1 MGGAREDRGSCPS
14 CDRTVEAGAWI
25 CPYCDFILDPSV
37 LGTGDEDRA
46 PGSKPVWSESTGD
59 APEAMILGDVNV
71 DPEDFQVLP
80 GAGAAGDGRT
90 ATFLFYTSGATSR
103 VLRPD
108 VIPVREPSVAERA
121 MPTTPY
127 EDFILAAIDGKRS
140 VRDIQRTS
148 GLAPQEVTITLLTLI
163 DKQVVR
169 IQAPPP
175 PAADTVAMDEIPV
188 AKPRSP
194 RKPSKRRKSEASA
207 RRAAAA
213 PAPAPRAPEGRRGP
227 TRVLDEDPPPA
238 RARAGDR
245 RAEAAHATR
254 LTEAPRAD
262 APRAPIDSARARTD
276 PAHADDHAEATVGAD
291 PPPSRPAVAEPARP
305 PRPSVPQ
312 APSLQ
317 APSRAA
323 APPAEDELPAV
334 LPSALGDDDVD
345 AVTEW
350 SALPLSSGAL
360 VGLALGA
367 IPPAATTLPSDV
379 RAAEAPRAVAEQVRD
394 AATELA
400 PLDRAETEEPSSGPE
415 PSARALAIPKIH
427 SAIVASARATEQ
439 ARARR
444 DAVDDDDDL
453 PEVDPDATYDATG
466 EIMAADALPRPAEP
480 WDIAPTLEH
489 GPPPPDPDVL
499 ALPRVVEA
507 PSAIT
512 DESPPGRAE
521 VSERLARGAPP
532 SPRAGA
538 PREGPTAAR
547 ASTPLPAPRET
558 APVLP
563 AREAPPSRDS
573 APIAREVAPVGRAG
587 VALSRASTP
596 PLPREST
603 PAPPSRSSGPPP
615 QAASAPVAAP
625 PVSRTPG
632 VAIPAARAAAED
644 APLEE
649 ELARYAL
656 STPLPELG
664 VPSDDPTPPPRL
676 EAPRPLDP
684 PRLPAEALRL
694 EPSRAADP
702 GRSAEPPARA
712 EPLRLDLLKATPAA
726 ESPPPV
732 VPVSPLMPEDEDDR
746 TPPPRAV
753 PSTLPR
759 LDPAFLVEHQRTPA
773 PAPAPI
779 RSEPPRTRPSM
790 ERLMEAKPGPRA
802 GVEAPLPPRVGDEP
816 LESSLGEPPPRRGA
830 VPPPRRSEG
839 PKPEPKPIEAKLEPK
854 VEPRAE
860 PAPKVDPTKARRTG
874 PAPDGVQMAKAAK
887 LFEEATKER
896 AEGNLVSARMNM
908 KLAMTFDPSNVLYQQ
923 AYDELL
929 KMAPPGTPSASSRA
943 RDLYDK
949 ASAAERLS
957 RFDEAIELLEKA
969 LEEHKDAAV
978 YNRLGVLLAM
988 KKNEFVRAQELIE
1001 TALVLSPGNST
1012 YQHNLSKVLQRAAAH
1027 DVKNQSAPPKKKD
1040 GLLGSLLGRRK

>member
-37 LGTGDEDRA
+37 LGTGDEERA
-46 PGSKPVWSESTGD
+46 PSSKPVWSENTGD

-80 GAGAAGDGRT
+80 GAGASGDGRT
-90 ATFLFYTSGATSR
+90 STFLFYTSGATSR

-108 VIPVREPSVAERA
+108 VIPVREPSVAERS

-127 EDFILAAIDGKRS
+127 EDFILAAIDGVRS

-163 DKQVVR
+163 DKKVVR
-169 IQAPPP
+169 IQPPPPP
-175 PAADTVAMDEIPV
+175 PANTVAMDEIPV
-188 AKPRSP
+188 ARPRAP
-194 RKPSKRRKSEASA
+194 RKPSKRKKSEAGP

-213 PAPAPRAPEGRRGP
+213 LTPEGRRGA

-238 RARAGDR
+238 RARGER
-245 RAEAAHATR
+245 RAEAAHAEDAG
-254 LTEAPRAD
+254 LEATIGVDSPRSRAEPGRTPPPELARGPRPG
-262 APRAPIDSARARTD
+262 APQAPSVQAAAPPSSPAPVSPPSARAR
-276 PAHADDHAEATVGAD
+276 PY
-291 PPPSRPAVAEPARP
+291 
-305 PRPSVPQ
+305 
-312 APSLQ
+312 
-317 APSRAA
+317 
-323 APPAEDELPAV
+323 EDELPAV
-334 LPSALGDDDVD
+334 QPTALGDDDVD
-345 AVTEW
+345 EVTEW
-350 SALPLSSGAL
+350 SALPLSSSVVGGAL
-360 VGLALGA
+360 PGG
-367 IPPAATTLPSDV
+367 IPPASTTLPSDV
-379 RAAEAPRAVAEQVRD
+379 RAAEAPRPIAEHIRE

-400 PLDRAETEEPSSGPE
+400 PLDRAQTEEPSA
-415 PSARALAIPKIH
+415 PSTVGLRGEALAIPDIH
-427 SAIVASARATEQ
+427 SAIVASARATAQ
-439 ARARR
+439 QHAY
-444 DAVDDDDDL
+444 DDDDDL

-466 EIMAADALPRPAEP
+466 EVEAADALPRPAKP

-489 GPPPPDPDVL
+489 GPAADVDAL

-512 DESPPGRAE
+512 DESPPGR
-521 VSERLARGAPP
+521 GAPERP
-532 SPRAGA
+532 
-538 PREGPTAAR
+538 AR
-547 ASTPLPAPRET
+547 ASVASTRASFGGREVHAAPGRESTPLPPPRET

-563 AREAPPSRDS
+563 
-573 APIAREVAPVGRAG
+573 
-587 VALSRASTP
+587 LSRAGTP
-596 PLPREST
+596 PLPYDST
-603 PAPPSRSSGPPP
+603 PPSSRTSGAPPPAPAPPP
-615 QAASAPVAAP
+615 
-625 PVSRTPG
+625 SRTPR
-632 VAIPAARAAAED
+632 PATGTATGPGRSAVEPSQPED
-644 APLEE
+644 VRLAD

-656 STPLPELG
+656 ATPLPELS
-664 VPSDDPTPPPRL
+664 PSSSDDPTPPPRVEAVRAL
-676 EAPRPLDP
+676 EPPRRAPEAPRAEPA
-684 PRLPAEALRL
+684 RLPERPRADLGDA
-694 EPSRAADP
+694 SRAQ
-702 GRSAEPPARA
+702 EPLARA

-732 VPVSPLMPEDEDDR
+732 VPVSPLMPDDEDR

-753 PSTLPR
+753 PNTLPR
-759 LDPAFLVEHQRTPA
+759 LDPSFLVEHQRTPA
-773 PAPAPI
+773 PAPAPV
-779 RSEPPRTRPSM
+779 RPDPARARPSM
-790 ERLMEAKPGPRA
+790 ERLMEAKAPSSGRA
-802 GVEAPLPPRVGDEP
+802 AEAPLPPRVGDEP

-830 VPPPRRSEG
+830 VPPPRRSDG
-839 PKPEPKPIEAKLEPK
+839 PKPIEAKLEA
-854 VEPRAE
+854 PRAAE
-860 PAPKVDPTKARRTG
+860 PPAKVDPTKARRTG
-874 PAPDGVQMAKAAK
+874 PPPDGVQMAKAAK

-908 KLAMTFDPSNVLYQQ
+908 KLAMTFDASNVLYQQ
-923 AYDELL
+923 AYEELL

-1001 TALVLSPGNST
+1001 TALVLSPGNTT